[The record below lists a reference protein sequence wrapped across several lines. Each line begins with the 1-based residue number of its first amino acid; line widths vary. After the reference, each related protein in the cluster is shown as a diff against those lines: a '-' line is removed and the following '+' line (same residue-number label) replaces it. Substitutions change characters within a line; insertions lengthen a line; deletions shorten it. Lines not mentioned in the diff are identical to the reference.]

1 MFRTL
6 LTLTALALTA
16 CEGEVICTTEAR
28 ASVNVTVVTIDGDVI
43 SNATGTFSSAAG
55 DSGECE
61 SIGDGLAC
69 GWEVEGVITV
79 TITADGFETVEQTV
93 TVEKDACHV
102 IAESIEVE
110 LRLRD
115 DGDPI

>member
-16 CEGEVICTTEAR
+16 CEGEVMCTTEAR

-43 SNATGTFSSAAG
+43 PSATGTWSSAAG
-55 DSGECE
+55 DSGLCE
-61 SIGDGLAC
+61 TIGDGLAC
-69 GWEVEGVITV
+69 GWEVAGAINV

-110 LRLRD
+110 LRLSV
-115 DGDPI
+115 DGEPT